1 MNVLLYLVSQVWNK
15 YHYYFSNYSYFI
27 LMNERRGIDQWRMGR
42 CSTIPWQNDVTW
54 QLHFSR
60 KMALKFECLP
70 FKNKFENLH
79 ADIFMEIVI
88 IFKILL
94 RSTGILQSY

>member
-1 MNVLLYLVSQVWNK
+1 
-15 YHYYFSNYSYFI
+15 
-27 LMNERRGIDQWRMGR
+27 
-42 CSTIPWQNDVTW
+42 
-54 QLHFSR
+54 
-60 KMALKFECLP
+60 MALKFECLP
-70 FKNKFENLH
+70 FKNKFQYESEILH